1 MMTSE
6 LRARFARL
14 GPIRVID
21 RFESGSPATVA
32 IAMGPEL
39 AKTNVIH
46 GVFALYKRG
55 TTMLKAKR
63 ALEAALAGE
72 QAVLDVPVVEDM
84 HALAQDLRDNGF
96 EMSDMTPREVDVKQ
110 LRERL
115 GVTQEQFALRY
126 GLELDALRNWEH
138 GRREPDRAAKSYLSV
153 IAREPERVQR
163 ALAVPVL
170 HSAAV

>member
-6 LRARFARL
+6 LRAKFARL
-14 GPIRVID
+14 GPTVVID
-21 RFESGSPATVA
+21 RFLSGSPATVA
-32 IAMGPEL
+32 ITMGPEL
-39 AKTNVIH
+39 SKTNVIH

-55 TTMLKAKR
+55 ATMLKAKR

-84 HALAQDLRDNGF
+84 HALAQDMRANGF
-96 EMSDMTPREVDVKQ
+96 EMADMTQPDVDVRQ

-126 GLELDALRNWEH
+126 GLELDALRNWEY

-170 HSAAV
+170 